1 MMENGALYKLEE
13 VKILVIYT
21 LTQINRPIPT
31 KYLLD
36 MFLNTDVVDYFT
48 LSMALT
54 DLKATGHIIEDSN
67 EGITVLTR
75 LGYEGAAELYTQLPI
90 YVRERAVKGAV
101 GLLAKVEREAGVYT
115 KTDYDNNKYIT
126 TCMLKEGEDVLIKM
140 ELTMPSLEMAREIE
154 NKFKERSAEIYRIV
168 IEKLS

>member
-1 MMENGALYKLEE
+1 MENGALYELED

-31 KYLLD
+31 KYLID
-36 MFLNTDVVDYFT
+36 MFLHTDVVDYFT
-48 LSMALT
+48 LSQALIE
-54 DLKATGHIIEDSN
+54 LKNTGHIAEDKT

-101 GLLAKVEREAGVYT
+101 GLLAKAEREAGVIT
-115 KTDYDNNKYIT
+115 KTDYENNIYTT
-126 TCMLKEGEDVLIKM
+126 TCILKDGEDMLIKL
-140 ELTMPSLEMAREIE
+140 ELTMPSMEMAREIE
-154 NKFKERSAEIYRIV
+154 KKFKEKSAEIYRTI